1 MNSLNNYILEK
12 LKITK
17 DTKIN
22 KNDNIKITP
31 DTEEYKG
38 VKFIE
43 QYKDHSK
50 NDFKRYGS
58 ISLDSA
64 YEIAQII
71 IDNCEKELQG
81 YYFVL
86 YYSGYSGFVILNPN
100 FDGENS
106 EKYKEGIIAFYAGA
120 NKSGYKVVFT
130 QTNSSDTT
138 IKLKDFIGSEKDKFN
153 I

>member
-1 MNSLNNYILEK
+1 MLNINKFIQEK

-22 KNDNIKITP
+22 KNDNIKLTP
-31 DTEEYKG
+31 NINEYKG

-50 NDFKRYGS
+50 VDFRRYGS

-64 YEIAQII
+64 YEITQII

-81 YYFVL
+81 YYFQL
-86 YYSGYSGFVILNPN
+86 FYSGYSGFVVLNPN

-106 EKYKEGIIAFYAGA
+106 KKYKEGIIAFYAGA
-120 NKSGYKVVFT
+120 DKSGYKVVFT
-130 QTNSSDTT
+130 QTSSSDAAF
-138 IKLKDFIGSEKDKFN
+138 KLKDFIGQEKDKFK

>member
-1 MNSLNNYILEK
+1 MLNIKQYILEK
-12 LKITK
+12 LKVNSK
-17 DTKIN
+17 SKVN
-22 KNDNIKITP
+22 NYDNIKLTP

-43 QYKDHSK
+43 QYKDRSK
-50 NDFKRYGS
+50 NEFRRYGS

-81 YYFVL
+81 YYFQL
-86 YYSGYSGFVILNPN
+86 FYSGYSGFVVLNPN
-100 FDGENS
+100 FNGENS

>member
-81 YYFVL
+81 YYFQL
-86 YYSGYSGFVILNPN
+86 FYSGYSGFVLLSPD
-100 FDGENS
+100 FDGENPD
-106 EKYKEGIIAFYAGA
+106 KYKEGIICFYAYA
-120 NKSGYKVVFT
+120 NKTGYKVHFNDIKS
-130 QTNSSDTT
+130 TNASLR
-138 IKLKDFIGSEKDKFN
+138 LKDFIGEDNEKFKL
-153 I
+153 